1 MFKKKLDNR
10 SHFLRDGVE
19 PEVWWT
25 LYEKAQK
32 ENNTLVRILNFD
44 IKKLTIEMEDVPGFD
59 LSNLNEIKKLTIVE
73 RRNIT
78 AQVVELYALMLK
90 FHASERYMFIHRDFI
105 LPNIRYT
112 PNKSLKLID
121 PDSFSIVYPQGPNS
135 SYHGSFID
143 TLYACKQWE
152 TL

>member
-1 MFKKKLDNR
+1 MFKKKLNSR

-44 IKKLTIEMEDVPGFD
+44 MKKLTIKMEDVPGFD

-78 AQVVELYALMLK
+78 AQVVEPP
-90 FHASERYMFIHRDFI
+90 
-105 LPNIRYT
+105 LP
-112 PNKSLKLID
+112 
-121 PDSFSIVYPQGPNS
+121 
-135 SYHGSFID
+135 
-143 TLYACKQWE
+143 
-152 TL
+152 